1 MRDDIHDNFVFEE
14 KKDGSLKFIGDFE
27 GLYSS
32 FADPWGQSG
41 VDKEWGEYYNF
52 SRGRIASLLNRLE
65 VNGYLLEVGSGAGFA
80 ANYLSN
86 SCQNINVSGMD
97 ISHKAIGLARD
108 NFPEIEFNQ
117 GDIRASGLKTKTT
130 YQVILLN
137 QILWYIIVHMETAV
151 ENCLDKLISEGL
163 LLISQAFLRNSQRYG
178 KEIIDG
184 FVGLTSFMETRFPS
198 LSVVEEFYDT
208 RNLYI
213 HHDGLL
219 AYRKV

>member
-137 QILWYIIVHMETAV
+137 QILWYIVEHMEAAV

-163 LLISQAFLRNSQRYG
+163 LLISNAFLRNPQRYG

>member
-14 KKDGSLKFIGDFE
+14 KKDGSLKFIGDFD

-137 QILWYIIVHMETAV
+137 QILWYIIEHMEAAV
-151 ENCLDKLISEGL
+151 ENCLDKLIGEGL
-163 LLISQAFLRNSQRYG
+163 LLISNAFLRNPQRYG

-198 LSVVEEFYDT
+198 LSVVDETYDT
-208 RNLYI
+208 RNIYV

-219 AYRKV
+219 AYRKM

>member
-97 ISHKAIGLARD
+97 ISHKAIRLARD

-117 GDIRASGLKTKTT
+117 GDIRLSGLKTKTT

-163 LLISQAFLRNSQRYG
+163 LLISNAFLRNPQRYG

-198 LSVVEEFYDT
+198 LSVVEESYDT